1 MRNNTN
7 TINSPNKNIRKKTL
21 AIVLAALMVL
31 FVFPLAS
38 LAEDLTTKK
47 GQVALVVYGSE
58 FTDIVVEDKGTAD
71 TIRQIGTATL
81 KTVVK
86 VPEVTV
92 TLTRQETGET
102 YVLKKVNED
111 VFNSVTVR
119 SPVLEEA
126 RATIDKIPVASNLL
140 AATEQFIATAK
151 DKYVQG
157 FRGLSDL
164 SGSLYNTYKSDRIPV
179 GTYDVSVEEVNQD
192 GFLLTDKVAK
202 NWTVEVTEQNGNKPQ
217 YLGNTRELGGEVEPL
232 DLSDIVDTS
241 SLVDLS
247 ALTDTAKALLNSKDP
262 IKFEIFLQF
271 PGLWAADKDAG
282 FTFKNTD
289 LAGNG
294 IEGSKFVLLSR
305 DEIGKVINFMA
316 DIGKTPYNMLMKAVW
331 GSEEDGVLPFSEVLY
346 LQKELLA
353 KNTEKNAGALSLDED
368 VAYSIVKSYTT
379 LLSDADILGKA
390 IQQNVVAPAILETKS
405 KSDGRVVFEPNSNVT
420 LTWMLD
426 LLPVIIKA
434 TGKAVELGAEVAE
447 TTVDTAATS
456 AAAQPAIGAAA
467 GLATGTLTGLAT
479 DQVVNALVNL
489 VEYANTVTKA
499 AVNELVYPYAQRLGL
514 VGPKLGSGNYLLFEA
529 KAADN
534 YLPNPL
540 SYTLNLTWT
549 NPENVYITVA
559 NLGIL
564 TPYFASG
571 LYDYVRNTSVA
582 SAVDKT
588 LSKLT
593 GQESTFVSDLF
604 GGGKDV
610 TAATIAYTSSIAYS
624 ALGGNRL
631 YVSEKQMANILT
643 FFLYKQGRTAQNLA
657 IYLNRIAEQSKGVFA
672 GTVDENWHFYNLDQN
687 IALTATKVTAAVSAD
702 ITKIMTSTVLN

>member
-7 TINSPNKNIRKKTL
+7 TSNSPNKNIRTRTL

-31 FVFPLAS
+31 SVFPLAT

-71 TIRQIGTATL
+71 TLKQIGTATL

-86 VPEVTV
+86 VPEVSV
-92 TLTRQETGET
+92 TLTSQETGDT
-102 YVLKKVNED
+102 YELKKVQED

-126 RATIDKIPVASNLL
+126 RATIDKVPVASNLL
-140 AATEQFIATAK
+140 AATENFIASVK

-179 GTYDVSVEEVNQD
+179 GTYDVSVEEVDRD
-192 GFLLTDKVAK
+192 GFLLTNKVSQY
-202 NWTVEVTEQNGNKPQ
+202 WTVDVVEQTGNRPQ
-217 YLGNTRELGGEVEPL
+217 YLGTTRELGGEVEPL
-232 DLSDIVDTS
+232 DFSDIVDTS

-247 ALTDTAKALLNSKDP
+247 ALTDTAKALLNSTDP
-262 IKFEIFLQF
+262 IPFEIFLQF

-305 DEIGKVINFMA
+305 DEIVKVIGFMA
-316 DIGKTPYNMLMKAVW
+316 DVGKTPYNMLMKSVW
-331 GSEEDGVLPFSEVLY
+331 GFEEDGVLPFSEVLS

-353 KNTEKNAGALSLDED
+353 KNTDKNAGALSLDED
-368 VAYSIVKSYTT
+368 VAYSIVKSYAT
-379 LLSDADILGKA
+379 LLSDEDILGKA

-447 TTVDTAATS
+447 TTVDTAAAS
-456 AAAQPAIGAAA
+456 AAAQPATGAAA
-467 GLATGTLTGLAT
+467 GLATGTLTNFAT
-479 DQVVNALVNL
+479 DQVVNALVNV
-489 VEYANTVTKA
+489 VEYANTVTKSA
-499 AVNELVYPYAQRLGL
+499 ANELVYPYAQRLGL
-514 VGPKLGSGNYLLFEA
+514 VGPKLGSGNYILFEA

-549 NPENVYITVA
+549 NPEDLYITVA
-559 NLGIL
+559 DLGIL

-582 SAVDKT
+582 GAVDKT
-588 LSKLT
+588 LSRLSGK
-593 GQESTFVSDLF
+593 ESTFVSDLF

-610 TAATIAYTSSIAYS
+610 TAATIAYTASIAYT
-624 ALGGNRL
+624 ALGGDKL
-631 YVSEKQMANILT
+631 YISEKQMADILT

-657 IYLNRIAEQSKGVFA
+657 MYLNRIAEQSKGIFA